1 MTEKSKGATFVLVHG
16 AWSDESIYGPVANI
30 LRGNGHRVFAPTLT
44 GVGRRAHLLNRDVD
58 LTTHVQDVVNAI
70 KFDGLSDIVLVGHS
84 YGGMVI
90 SGIADKIPELI
101 SSIVYLDAFLPED
114 GQSLHDLAS
123 GNRQMAEAQQALWDR
138 GEIGIPFPEAFRLEF
153 QIPEKD
159 LWQFTPHPLATIM
172 KPISLTGAYK
182 TIAKKTYVLASK
194 FQGGF
199 QQFYDR
205 LKDDPAWTVVTV
217 PTGHIVQLEAPKRCA
232 EILEAAI

>member
-1 MTEKSKGATFVLVHG
+1 
-16 AWSDESIYGPVANI
+16 
-30 LRGNGHRVFAPTLT
+30 
-44 GVGRRAHLLNRDVD
+44 
-58 LTTHVQDVVNAI
+58 
-70 KFDGLSDIVLVGHS
+70 
-84 YGGMVI
+84 
-90 SGIADKIPELI
+90 
-101 SSIVYLDAFLPED
+101 
-114 GQSLHDLAS
+114 
-123 GNRQMAEAQQALWDR
+123 
-138 GEIGIPFPEAFRLEF
+138 
-153 QIPEKD
+153 
-159 LWQFTPHPLATIM
+159 M